1 MPPFSVATEI
11 LILIQEVKCV
21 LERILVNKKNHM
33 SGFECGEK
41 VILTKPIA
49 GFPEGHPFIVVNPKK
64 TPGEVGGHY
73 YKFTIKVNDADETPP
88 PGAEATLIDMPVK
101 YLKAVRR
108 GVKRKWKNNCGG

>member
-33 SGFECGEK
+33 SGFECGDK
-41 VILTKPIA
+41 VLLTKPIA
-49 GFPEGHPFIVVNPKK
+49 GFPEGHPFIVVNPEKK
-64 TPGEVGGHY
+64 PAKVGGHY
-73 YKFTIKVNDADETPP
+73 YKFTITVRDADEDPQ
-88 PGAEATLIDMPVK
+88 PGATPTLIQMPLK

-108 GVKRKWKNNCGG
+108 GVKQKWKNNCGG